1 MFQALLEEGE
11 DPENYVFDKF
21 EFKNV
26 NYTEKSTEKSS
37 LSPSVEKKISPVIEK
52 KPTSPVKIISK
63 YLIKK
68 PGPKSSKYLS
78 FHFFNIIDS

>member
-1 MFQALLEEGE
+1 M
-11 DPENYVFDKF
+11 FDKF

-37 LSPSVEKKISPVIEK
+37 LSPTLEKKISPATEK
-52 KPTSPVKIISK
+52 KPTTPVKIISK
-63 YLIKK
+63 SLIKK

-78 FHFFNIIDS
+78 FHFFIIIDSLK